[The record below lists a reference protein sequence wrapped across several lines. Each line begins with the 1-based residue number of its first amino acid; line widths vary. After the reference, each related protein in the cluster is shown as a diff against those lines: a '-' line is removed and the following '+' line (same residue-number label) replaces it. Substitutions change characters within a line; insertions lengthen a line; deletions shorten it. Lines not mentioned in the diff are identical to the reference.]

1 MTVNSYALKKLRQLR
16 REYEP
21 GTQQYQELTR
31 LIELEKFRL
40 KYGTA
45 AYLQLVY
52 KNQSSE
58 YEDLV
63 ERTGIDI

>member
-1 MTVNSYALKKLRQLR
+1 MPVDSYALKKLRQIR
-16 REYEP
+16 KEYETEAP
-21 GTQQYQELTR
+21 EYVALTR

-45 AYLQLVY
+45 AYLSLTY
-52 KNQSSE
+52 GENQDD

-63 ERTGIDI
+63 NQSGVDI